1 MTTEATTEVVE
12 STSGLFGAHGD
23 VGNPFGGT
31 VPATEAAPEQKPS
44 TEETAEV
51 PDIVVGEKE
60 DEKVEPDTDRSHEF
74 QYDPT
79 GNASLDYA
87 LSFVGELGYGPNHPA
102 ILAAQ
107 DGNFHLIAAELAREG
122 VRGADAVIALAKEA
136 YEQEKQKVEGQKQE
150 IAKFA
155 FEAAGGQ
162 ENWKQV
168 QAWASSNATPA
179 EKQQINSMLAAGG
192 FAAQSAISFL
202 VQQYSKVNTLS
213 KAPARVAKANA
224 GASRG
229 QDVGGALSAAEYGR
243 LVQELVY
250 ANGGRDVTHTREYQ
264 DLQARRL
271 QGRRAGL

>member
-1 MTTEATTEVVE
+1 MTTEATTPVE
-12 STSGLFGAHGD
+12 STSGLFGAQGEVGD
-23 VGNPFGGT
+23 PFGGT
-31 VPATEAAPEQKPS
+31 PAELPEQKLP
-44 TEETAEV
+44 EV
-51 PDIVVGEKE
+51 AGEGAVEDIVVGEK
-60 DEKVEPDTDRSHEF
+60 DDKPVEPDANREHEF
-74 QYDPT
+74 KYDPT

-87 LSFVGELGYGPNHPA
+87 LDFVGQLGYGPAHPA

-136 YEQEKQKVEGQKQE
+136 YEQEKGKVETQKQE

-155 FEAAGGQ
+155 YEQAGGQ
-162 ENWKQV
+162 QNWQQV
-168 QAWASSNATPA
+168 QAWASANATPA
-179 EKQQINSMLAAGG
+179 EKAQINSLLASGG

-202 VQQYSKVNTLS
+202 VSQYSKTNTLN
-213 KAPARVAKANA
+213 KAPAAVAKSNA
-224 GASRG
+224 GAARG
-229 QDVGGALSAAEYGR
+229 QDTGGALSAAEYGR

-250 ANGGRDVTHTREYQ
+250 SNGGRDVSNTREYQ

>member
-1 MTTEATTEVVE
+1 MTTEATTQVE
-12 STSGLFGAHGD
+12 STSGLFGLHGD
-23 VGNPFGGT
+23 VGEPFGGFQH
-31 VPATEAAPEQKPS
+31 VLPDQAPPEATEAGPVE
-44 TEETAEV
+44 
-51 PDIVVGEKE
+51 DIVVGEKE
-60 DEKVEPDTDRSHEF
+60 DKPAEPDANRDHEF
-74 QYDPT
+74 KYDPT

-87 LSFVGELGYGPNHPA
+87 LDFVGQLGYGPAHPA

-107 DGNFHLIAAELAREG
+107 AGNFHLIAAELAREG
-122 VRGADAVIALAKEA
+122 VRGADAVIALAKAA
-136 YEQEKQKVEGQKQE
+136 YEQEKGKVETQKQE

-155 FEAAGGQ
+155 YEQAGGQ
-162 ENWKQV
+162 QNWQQV
-168 QAWASSNATPA
+168 QAWASANATPA
-179 EKQQINSMLAAGG
+179 EKQQINALLASGG

-202 VQQYSKVNTLS
+202 VQQYSKSNTLN
-213 KAPARVAKANA
+213 KAPAAVAKANA

-250 ANGGRDVTHTREYQ
+250 ANGGRDVSNTREYQ